1 MEKLWQLF
9 NKLNIEL
16 LLQPTNQLLGV
27 QQKELSYSDKTE
39 TYYNIVEYQNT
50 VCQVNKAKHKGHLLY
65 NSIYTKYP

>member
-39 TYYNIVEYQNT
+39 TYYDIVEYQNT
-50 VCQVNKAKHKGHLLY
+50 VC
-65 NSIYTKYP
+65 